1 MRRPTC
7 SRFFKPMNKRKRKK
21 GKGWSLKEKSKK
33 KTFKEEGQSI
43 HINAGNIM
51 LSLALNCSFE
61 RNLQRYHF

>member
-1 MRRPTC
+1 
-7 SRFFKPMNKRKRKK
+7 MNKRKRKK